1 MGKQTSDNGQKA
13 PSRNI
18 LKFNKTAIEKLPVPP
33 ARKRAVYRDT
43 KTPYLELRVTDNGV
57 KTFSVFRRIEGEP
70 ERITLGRFPAMTV
83 EQASKKAAQVNAQIA
98 AGINPAEIKRAI
110 RGEPTFDKL
119 FKDYIEGYSKPKKR
133 TWRDDEA
140 MYDLHLSKPLGGR
153 KVSSITRPQIKA
165 IHRKI
170 TKSGH
175 LYQANRVL
183 SLVSSVFKWAID
195 EERCEDNPAAGIKRN
210 KEQDRDRWLQADE
223 LPRFFEAIAEEP
235 NESLR
240 DYILLSLLTGARRTN
255 MLEMRWA
262 DVNLERAEWRI
273 ERTKNDDPQTVTLSP
288 EAVEILR
295 NRKPERAEKFVFT
308 GKGKRGHLVEPRKGW
323 ERILKSAGID
333 DLRIHDLRGSLG
345 SWQARSGASL
355 AIVGK
360 SLGHKTSK
368 ATEIYARM
376 DLDPVRQSVE
386 RATSAILEAGGL
398 KPPAEVL
405 DLKRQ
410 SQAD

>member
-1 MGKQTSDNGQKA
+1 
-13 PSRNI
+13 
-18 LKFNKTAIEKLPVPP
+18 
-33 ARKRAVYRDT
+33 
-43 KTPYLELRVTDNGV
+43 
-57 KTFSVFRRIEGEP
+57 
-70 ERITLGRFPAMTV
+70 
-83 EQASKKAAQVNAQIA
+83 
-98 AGINPAEIKRAI
+98 
-110 RGEPTFDKL
+110 
-119 FKDYIEGYSKPKKR
+119 
-133 TWRDDEA
+133 
-140 MYDLHLSKPLGGR
+140 
-153 KVSSITRPQIKA
+153 
-165 IHRKI
+165 
-170 TKSGH
+170 
-175 LYQANRVL
+175 
-183 SLVSSVFKWAID
+183 
-195 EERCEDNPAAGIKRN
+195 
-210 KEQDRDRWLQADE
+210 
-223 LPRFFEAIAEEP
+223 
-235 NESLR
+235 
-240 DYILLSLLTGARRTN
+240 
-255 MLEMRWA
+255 MRWA

-295 NRKPERAEKFVFT
+295 NRKPERAEKFVFP

-333 DLRIHDLRGSLG
+333 DLRIHDLRRSLG